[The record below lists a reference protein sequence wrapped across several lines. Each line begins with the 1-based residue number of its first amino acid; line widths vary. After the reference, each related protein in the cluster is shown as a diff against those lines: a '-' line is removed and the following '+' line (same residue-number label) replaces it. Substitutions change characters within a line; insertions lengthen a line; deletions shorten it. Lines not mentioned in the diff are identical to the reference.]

1 MDETIEV
8 ARRRGRA
15 ADAAAAVGAAVAT
28 VGVVVAPMD
37 DAVVPLVETETDPL
51 AILCPG

>member
-15 ADAAAAVGAAVAT
+15 ADVAAVVGAAV
-28 VGVVVAPMD
+28 VVVAPMD
-37 DAVVPLVETETDPL
+37 DAVVLLVETETDPL